1 MSWQL
6 FDRIRVL
13 LRQGNIFR
21 SDHLFQDQ
29 SQFDKVLVGNEFLD
43 FSRQS
48 AILQQTNLQINR
60 LERYKDFDQMSEMGE
75 ISLALDLYADE
86 SSQNDPEQK
95 HAVIVKAAN
104 RRVKKELEHLFYDI
118 LWRRWQISKNV
129 LRY

>member
-6 FDRIRVL
+6 FDRIRAY
-13 LRQGNIFR
+13 LRLGNIYR
-21 SDHLFQDQ
+21 SDHLMQDQ
-29 SQFDKVLVGNEFLD
+29 SRLDRVMVGNEFLD

-86 SSQNDPEQK
+86 ASQSDPEKK
-95 HAVIVKAAN
+95 HAVVIKAA
-104 RRVKKELEHLFYDI
+104 
-118 LWRRWQISKNV
+118 SKNNIS
-129 LRY
+129 